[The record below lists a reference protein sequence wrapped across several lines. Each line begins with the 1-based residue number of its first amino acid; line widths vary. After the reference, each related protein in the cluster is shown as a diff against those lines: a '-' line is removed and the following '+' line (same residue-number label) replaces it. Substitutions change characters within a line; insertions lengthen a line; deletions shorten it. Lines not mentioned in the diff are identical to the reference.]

1 MSLHIIKKYCSQ
13 SIEVSEDQILS
24 GKSLE
29 ELGIKN
35 TNKVP
40 GKLIKKSRNRQKTVD
55 KKNLIPEDKK
65 KDEHKSKEKENSTE
79 KEN

>member
-40 GKLIKKSRNRQKTVD
+40 GKLVKKSRNRQKTAD

-65 KDEHKSKEKENSTE
+65 KDEHKSKEMKLISQ
-79 KEN
+79 KID